1 MATVRRTQK
10 GARHLYSLIVIYAQS
25 VMPSK
30 PPAQH
35 ARRRPASQL
44 GLALPPGRGGYRKN
58 AGRRPKAGGRAG
70 VSHHGRDAVSG
81 REPVHV
87 TLRCL
92 DHVWNLRSRRAF
104 DVIAPAIAR
113 AQRGDEFSV
122 AHFSV
127 QGNHLHLLVEA
138 RDGRAL
144 SEGVQGLSVRLAK
157 GLNRL
162 MGRHGRVFSDRHH
175 AHVLRTPAEVR
186 RALAYVLLN
195 RRSHLARAGGTKT
208 GSELDPYSSAAAF
221 GGWAPSVDAPRPHPP
236 AAAVIAEA
244 RTWLLRA
251 GWRRRGLLSPD
262 EVPAAR

>member
-1 MATVRRTQK
+1 
-10 GARHLYSLIVIYAQS
+10 
-25 VMPSK
+25 
-30 PPAQH
+30 
-35 ARRRPASQL
+35 
-44 GLALPPGRGGYRKN
+44 
-58 AGRRPKAGGRAG
+58 
-70 VSHHGRDAVSG
+70 VSHHGRDAVTD
-81 REPVHV
+81 REPIHV

-122 AHFSV
+122 AHFSI

-195 RRSHLARAGGTKT
+195 RRSHLARVGDAPPGG
-208 GSELDPYSSAAAF
+208 ELDPYSSAAAF
-221 GGWAPSVDAPRPHPP
+221 DGWASSAGSPRLPT
-236 AAAVIAEA
+236 AAGAVVAEA
-244 RTWLLRA
+244 RTWLLRT

-262 EVPAAR
+262 EVPAAP

>member
-1 MATVRRTQK
+1 MSSSRHAQRRKT
-10 GARHLYSLIVIYAQS
+10 
-25 VMPSK
+25 
-30 PPAQH
+30 
-35 ARRRPASQL
+35 PASQL

-58 AGRRPKAGGRAG
+58 AGRRTKKGGRAG

-113 AQRGDEFSV
+113 GQRGGEFSV

-127 QGNHLHLLVEA
+127 QGNHLHLLVEG
-138 RDGRAL
+138 RDDRAL
-144 SEGVQGLSVRLAK
+144 SEGMQGLSVRLAK

-162 MGRHGRVFSDRHH
+162 MGRHGKVFSDRYH

-195 RRSHLARAGGTKT
+195 RRSHLART
-208 GSELDPYSSAAAF
+208 GEASQRGELDPYSSAAGF
-221 GGWAPSVDAPRPHPP
+221 DGWTPSVDSPRPHAP
-236 AAAVIAEA
+236 APVVAEA

-262 EVPAAR
+262 EVPAAP

>member
-1 MATVRRTQK
+1 
-10 GARHLYSLIVIYAQS
+10 
-25 VMPSK
+25 MPSNRSV
-30 PPAQH
+30 QH
-35 ARRRPASQL
+35 PRYRPAQL

-58 AGRRPKAGGRAG
+58 AGRRPQSGGRAG
-70 VSHHGRDAVSG
+70 VSITVATITG
-81 REPVHV
+81 REPIHV

-92 DHVWNLRSRRAF
+92 EHVWNLRSRRAF
-104 DVIAPAIAR
+104 DVVAAAIAG

-127 QGNHLHLLVEA
+127 QGNQLHLIVEA
-138 RDGRAL
+138 CDDRAL

-162 MGRHGRVFSDRHH
+162 MGRHGRVFSDRYH

-195 RRSHLARAGGTKT
+195 RRSHLARSGEAPAGDA
-208 GSELDPYSSAAAF
+208 LNPYSSAGTF
-221 GGWAPSVDAPRPHPP
+221 DGWVAVETKRPGLRAPTASVVAQ
-236 AAAVIAEA
+236 A

-262 EVPAAR
+262 EAPAAR

>member
-1 MATVRRTQK
+1 MSAKV
-10 GARHLYSLIVIYAQS
+10 
-25 VMPSK
+25 PS
-30 PPAQH
+30 QQT
-35 ARRRPASQL
+35 RRRPATQL

-58 AGRRPKAGGRAG
+58 AGRHPKAGGRAG
-70 VSHHGRDAVSG
+70 VSHHGRDEVTG

-92 DHVWNLRSRRAF
+92 GHVWNLRSRRAF

-122 AHFSV
+122 AHFSA

-175 AHVLRTPAEVR
+175 AHVLRTPTEVR

-195 RRSHLARAGGTKT
+195 RRSHLARVGEAAAGGP
-208 GSELDPYSSAAAF
+208 LDPYSSAPAF
-221 GGWAPSVDAPRPHPP
+221 DGWAPSVDAPRPHPP
-236 AAAVIAEA
+236 APAVVVEA

-262 EVPAAR
+262 EVPAAP